1 MVTRF
6 PQLVACVLVC
16 PLSFAAIAG
25 AQTHKAAEP
34 SAKPAASVHPA
45 HHATAKHAGT
55 AGASAATSASKSG
68 QAASA
73 SGGSDGPPL
82 LPHPHKVYVDAAAN
96 RLYWP
101 MDKPFWVRLATS
113 ADPNAPSF
121 LLKRVA
127 PESNETTADYNKQG
141 ISLEIQGKQFIRWF
155 NYVTKQ
161 TVNLEFFTD
170 GAPPVTTATCT
181 GAPTAVVASTT
192 YYGKGLEC
200 ALASQDN
207 LSGVAHTYYSLD
219 DHAWQPYATALVFDK
234 EKPVTLRYYAVDHV
248 GYAEKPLTMRF
259 IVDLTPPDTVDAIT
273 GNAIGKVLSTQAD
286 FRITSTDAL
295 SGVASVMA
303 RFDDQ
308 DYAPVVNEQVS
319 VSKLPDGEH
328 TLSYY
333 AVDRVSNQE
342 TAHVVHFYLDRLP
355 PVVQAHVIGDKY
367 IAPDGTRYVSAR
379 SLVKLTAHDNKI
391 GVQGITYQ
399 FEKQP
404 FESYG
409 QPFNLPPTSGS
420 AKLLYRATDRL
431 GNISDISVLPY
442 TMDITAPTT
451 SYRITG
457 PSYRERSDIYITQ
470 ATRIELSATDDL
482 SGVKEI
488 QYQAVG
494 AAEPTTYT
502 APFGFATEGR
512 RMLRYW
518 STDRVNNRET
528 DQALVLITDNT
539 PPKIFANFSLSPTT
553 ASGPEGLP
561 VYRTGTSLFLGATD
575 NASGVQQI
583 YYRIDGGKEQEYKT
597 PLTLNRPG
605 KYDLLIRADDNL
617 GNESTKDLKFVI
629 NG

>member
-1 MVTRF
+1 MVTRY
-6 PQLVACVLVC
+6 PLLVASLLVL
-16 PLSFAAIAG
+16 PLSFAGLAG
-25 AQTHKAAEP
+25 AQSHKPASPAL
-34 SAKPAASVHPA
+34 KPAASTHKLHHLAAKPA
-45 HHATAKHAGT
+45 PPAAPAS
-55 AGASAATSASKSG
+55 AGA
-68 QAASA
+68 
-73 SGGSDGPPL
+73 DGPPL
-82 LPHPHKVYVDAAAN
+82 LPHPHKVYVDAADN
-96 RLYWP
+96 RLFWP

-113 ADPNAPSF
+113 PDPNAPSY
-121 LLKRVA
+121 LMQRVA
-127 PESNETTADYNKQG
+127 PESNETTDDYNKQG

-170 GAPPVTTATCT
+170 GTPPVTTATCT

-192 YYGKGLEC
+192 YYGKGLQC
-200 ALASQDN
+200 GLASQDN

-219 DHAWQPYATALVFDK
+219 DQPWQPYSTALIFAK

-259 IVDLTPPDTVDAIT
+259 IVDLTPPVTTDAIT
-273 GNAIGKVLSTQAD
+273 GNAIGSVLSTQAD
-286 FRITSTDAL
+286 FRIVSTDAL
-295 SGVASVMA
+295 SGVSSVLA
-303 RFDDQ
+303 RFDNQ
-308 DYAPVVNEQVS
+308 DYAPVENDQVS
-319 VSKLPDGEH
+319 VAKLPDGEH
-328 TLSYY
+328 TISFY
-333 AVDRVSNQE
+333 AIDRVQNHE
-342 TAHVVHFYLDRLP
+342 TPHVVHFYLDRLP
-355 PVVQAHVIGDKY
+355 PVVQAQVLGDLY
-367 IAPDGTRYVSAR
+367 MSPDGTRYVSPR
-379 SLVKLTAHDNKI
+379 SQIKLTATDNKI

-409 QPFNLPPTSGS
+409 QPFTVPAQSGA
-420 AKLLYRATDRL
+420 AKLQYRATDRL
-431 GNISDISVLPY
+431 GNTSDISVLPY
-442 TMDITAPTT
+442 TMDLTSPQT
-451 SYRITG
+451 SYRIVG

-470 ATRIELSATDDL
+470 ATRIVLSATDDL

-539 PPKIFANFSLSPTT
+539 PPTIFANFSLSPTT
-553 ASGPEGLP
+553 TAGSGGLS

-575 NASGVQQI
+575 NAAGVRQI
-583 YYRIDGGKEQEYKT
+583 YYRINGSKEQEYKT
-597 PLTLNRPG
+597 PLTLNNPG
-605 KYDLLIRADDNL
+605 KYDLIIRADDNL
-617 GNESTKDLKFVI
+617 GNESTKDLRFVI
-629 NG
+629 QG